1 MTGKAPQPPLKSLVW
16 PMRLTLAGL
25 WAERLARAFWPL
37 WSLVLVTLS
46 ALAFGV
52 HDLGPLHY
60 AQAAGAVIVILGLLL
75 AARGLRTFRKP
86 TALDALDRLDSTM
99 PGRPIAT
106 LRDTQVMGTKDP
118 ASLAIWQAHQER
130 MAARAAGARPVQPDL
145 KLSSRDR
152 FSLRYVALTAFVM
165 AAIFGSFWKAGTVA
179 GLTPGA
185 ALATPG
191 GPSWE
196 AWAQPPAYT
205 GKPSLYL
212 NDITDPELA
221 LPTGTRLQIRL
232 YGPEGDLTVA
242 QTVADVPPPAPEP
255 APDSGVDVK
264 ATPAAAVPNAMK
276 GISDLTITRSGSLT
290 IDGPGGR
297 EWQITAIPDAA
308 PTVEVS
314 GDMVREADGR
324 FKQSI
329 KATDDY
335 GITAGRVTIALD
347 LAKLDRRHG
356 LKVDPEAIEPVV
368 LDIPLPRKGKRT
380 DLTATLVDDLS
391 KHVFANLPVTMTFAV
406 TDAAGNEGTS
416 APYDVTLHGKRFF
429 DPLAAALIEMRRDIL
444 WNRIN
449 APRSVELL
457 KAVTNRPEGFIRHER
472 AFLHLRV
479 LMRKLEATEASLSV
493 EDRDAI
499 AEELWKIAFMVE
511 EGNLQDAFDRLQ
523 RAQDRLDEAIK
534 NGASPEEIDQLMKEM
549 QQALNDYMRELAEEA
564 QRNPD
569 KQQQGQMQGQM
580 MSGDQLQQMLDK
592 LQQLME
598 EGKTAEAAELM
609 EQLRQLM
616 QNMQV
621 VQGQQGQGQGQP
633 GQKGMQGLGDTLRD
647 QQDLSDDSFRDL
659 QGVPRPGQDQ
669 GEGQNQGQ
677 NQGQQPGDQQ
687 PGQDGQ
693 QDGQQPGDQF
703 GQNQQPDGQG
713 SGDQGSL
720 SDRQRALRERLD
732 QLQNGDLPGDG
743 TEQGEAGRQ
752 DLDRAGRA
760 MEDAENALRDGD
772 LSGAL
777 DRQAEAM
784 EALRDGMQNFG
795 DALAEE
801 QRQNRDGQGGEQDF
815 GSADPNGTDPLG
827 RRQGD
832 SARIGSDQNM
842 VQNDPDTRAQELLDE
857 IRRRSGELTRPL
869 EELDYLKRLLQM
881 F

>member
-1 MTGKAPQPPLKSLVW
+1 MTGPKTQPPLKSLVW

-37 WSLVLVTLS
+37 WSLVLVTLA
-46 ALAFGV
+46 ALAFGLQ
-52 HDLGPLHY
+52 DLGPLRY
-60 AQAAGAVIVILGLLL
+60 AQAAGAVVVILGLILG
-75 AARGLRTFRKP
+75 ARGLKTFRKP
-86 TALDALDRLDSTM
+86 SVLDALDRLDTTM

-106 LRDTQVMGTKDP
+106 LRDTQALGASDP
-118 ASLAIWQAHQER
+118 ASLAIWQAHQDR

-165 AAIFGSFWKAGTVA
+165 AALFGSFWKAGTVA

-212 NDITDPELA
+212 NDITDPALD

-242 QTVADVPPPAPEP
+242 QTVADIPPPPEP
-255 APDSGVDVK
+255 EADPK

-276 GISDLTITRSGSLT
+276 GVFDLTVARSGTLAIS
-290 IDGPGGR
+290 GPGGR
-297 EWQITAIPDAA
+297 EWQITALPDAA
-308 PTVEVS
+308 PTVQVS
-314 GDMVREADGR
+314 GDMTREADGR

-329 KATDDY
+329 KASDDY
-335 GITAGRVTIALD
+335 GVTAGRVTIALD
-347 LAKLDRRHG
+347 TTKIDRRHG
-356 LKVDPEAIEPVV
+356 LKVDPESIEPVI
-368 LDIPLPRKGKRT
+368 LDVPLPRKGKRT
-380 DLTATLVDDLS
+380 ELTATLVDDLS

-416 APYDVTLHGKRFF
+416 APYEVTLHGKRFF

-444 WNRIN
+444 WNRVN

-479 LMRKLEATEASLSV
+479 LMRKLEASQIALTV
-493 EDRDAI
+493 EDRDAM

-549 QQALNDYMRELAEEA
+549 QQALNDYMRELAEES
-564 QRNPD
+564 QRNPGD
-569 KQQQGQMQGQM
+569 QQQSEMMQGQM
-580 MSGDQLQQMLDK
+580 MSGDQLQEMLDK

-633 GQKGMQGLGDTLRD
+633 GQQGMQGLGETLRD
-647 QQDLSDDSFRDL
+647 QQDLSDDAFRDL
-659 QGVPRPGQDQ
+659 QGVPRPGQEQGQGGEEQGQDQ
-669 GEGQNQGQ
+669 GQGD
-677 NQGQQPGDQQ
+677 QPGD
-687 PGQDGQ
+687 PQDGQ
-693 QDGQQPGDQF
+693 QGEQL
-703 GQNQQPDGQG
+703 GQNDQGDGQG
-713 SGDQGSL
+713 DGQSQNEGSL
-720 SDRQRALRERLD
+720 SDRQRALRERLND
-732 QLQNGDLPGDG
+732 LQNGDLPGDG
-743 TEQGEAGRQ
+743 TEQGEAGRRN
-752 DLDRAGRA
+752 LDEAGRA
-760 MEDAENALRDGD
+760 MEEAEDALRDGD

-777 DRQAEAM
+777 DRQADAM
-784 EALRDGMQNFG
+784 EALRDGMQNLG
-795 DALAEE
+795 EALAEE

-827 RRQGD
+827 RRPGD

-842 VQNDPDTRAQELLDE
+842 VQNDPDQRAQELLDE
-857 IRRRSGELTRPL
+857 IRRRSGELARPL

>member
-1 MTGKAPQPPLKSLVW
+1 MTGQKPQPPLKSLVW

-37 WSLVLVTLS
+37 WSLALVTLA

-52 HDLGPLHY
+52 QDLGPLNY
-60 AQAAGAVIVILGLLL
+60 AQVAGAVIGLFALALLALGLKS
-75 AARGLRTFRKP
+75 FRKP
-86 TALDALDRLDSTM
+86 TAMDALDRLDGTM
-99 PGRPIAT
+99 PGRPIAA
-106 LRDTQVMGTKDP
+106 LRDTQAIGTADP
-118 ASLAIWQAHQER
+118 ASLAVWQVHQDR
-130 MAARAAGARPVQPDL
+130 MAARAAAARPVQPDL
-145 KLSSRDR
+145 RLSSRDR

-165 AAIFGSFWKAGTVA
+165 AALFGSFWKAGSVA

-185 ALATPG
+185 AVAMPG

-212 NDITDPELA
+212 NDITDPALA

-242 QTVADVPPPAPEP
+242 QTVADVPPPVP
-255 APDSGVDVK
+255 ADPK
-264 ATPAAAVPNAMK
+264 ATPAAAVPNATK
-276 GISDLTITRSGSLT
+276 GIYDLTVTRSGDLS
-290 IDGPGGR
+290 IDGPSGR

-314 GDMVREADGR
+314 GDMTREADGR

-335 GITAGRVTIALD
+335 GITAGRVTVTLD
-347 LAKLDRRHG
+347 LAKIDRRHG
-356 LKVDPEAIEPVV
+356 LTVDPEPVEPVV

-391 KHVFANLPVTMTFAV
+391 KHVFANLPVTMVFAV
-406 TDAAGNEGTS
+406 TDAGGNEGTS
-416 APYDVTLHGKRFF
+416 APYEVTLHGKRFF

-449 APRSVELL
+449 APRAVELL
-457 KAVTNRPEGFIRHER
+457 KAVSNRPEGFIRHDR

-479 LMRKLEATEASLSV
+479 LMRKLEASQAALTV
-493 EDRDAI
+493 EDRDLM
-499 AEELWKIAFMVE
+499 AEELWKIALMVE
-511 EGNLQDAFDRLQ
+511 EGNLQDALDRLQ

-549 QQALNDYMRELAEEA
+549 QQALNDYMRELAEES
-564 QRNPD
+564 QRNPGD
-569 KQQQGQMQGQM
+569 QQQSEMMQGQM
-580 MSGDQLQQMLDK
+580 MSGDQLQEMLDK

-616 QNMQV
+616 ENMQV
-621 VQGQQGQGQGQP
+621 VQGQQGQGQQGP
-633 GQKGMQGLGDTLRD
+633 GQKGMQGLGETLRD
-647 QQDLSDDSFRDL
+647 QQDLSDDAFRDL
-659 QGVPRPGQDQ
+659 QGVPRPGEQPGEGQEQGQEQGQDGQPGDQQGDQQGEQFGQNDQ
-669 GEGQNQGQ
+669 GEGQG
-677 NQGQQPGDQQ
+677 
-687 PGQDGQ
+687 DGQ
-693 QDGQQPGDQF
+693 SE
-703 GQNQQPDGQG
+703 NE
-713 SGDQGSL
+713 GSL
-720 SDRQRALRERLD
+720 SDRQRELRERLND
-732 QLQNGDLPGDG
+732 LQNGDLPGDG
-743 TEQGEAGRQ
+743 TEQGEEGRRN
-752 DLDRAGRA
+752 LDEAGRA
-760 MEDAENALRDGD
+760 MEEAEDALRDGD
-772 LSGAL
+772 LDGAL

-784 EALRDGMQNFG
+784 ESLRDGMQNLG
-795 DALAEE
+795 EALAEE
-801 QRQNRDGQGGEQDF
+801 QRQNRDGQGGERDF

-827 RRQGD
+827 RRPGD
-832 SARIGSDQNM
+832 TARIGSDENM

-857 IRRRSGELTRPL
+857 IRRRSGELARPL

>member
-1 MTGKAPQPPLKSLVW
+1 MTGPKTQPPLKSLVW

-37 WSLVLVTLS
+37 WSLTLVTLA

-52 HDLGPLHY
+52 QDLGPLTY
-60 AQAAGAVIVILGLLL
+60 AQAAGAVIGIAALILLALGLKS
-75 AARGLRTFRKP
+75 FRKP
-86 TALDALDRLDSTM
+86 TAMDALDRLDSAM

-106 LRDTQVMGTKDP
+106 LRDTQVIGTNDP
-118 ASLAIWQAHQER
+118 ASLAVWQAHLDR
-130 MAARAAGARPVQPDL
+130 MAARAAGARAVQPDL
-145 KLSSRDR
+145 RLSSRDR
-152 FSLRYVALTAFVM
+152 FSLRYVALTAFLM
-165 AAIFGSFWKAGTVA
+165 AALFGSFWKAGTVA
-179 GLTPGA
+179 GLSPGA

-212 NDITDPELA
+212 NDITDPALA
-221 LPTGTRLQIRL
+221 LPTGTRLQVRL
-232 YGPEGDLTVA
+232 YGPEGNLTVA
-242 QTVADVPPPAPEP
+242 QTVADAPPPALEP
-255 APDSGVDVK
+255 
-264 ATPAAAVPNAMK
+264 TPAAAVPNATR
-276 GISDLTITRSGSLT
+276 GIFDLTVTRSGDLS

-297 EWQITAIPDAA
+297 AWQITAIPDAA
-308 PTVEVS
+308 PTVDVS
-314 GDMVREADGR
+314 GDMTREADGR

-335 GITAGRVTIALD
+335 GITAARVTITLD
-347 LAKLDRRHG
+347 LAKVDRRHG
-356 LKVDPEAIEPVV
+356 LKVDPEPVEPVV

-406 TDAAGNEGTS
+406 TDAGGNEGTS
-416 APYDVTLHGKRFF
+416 APYQVTLHGKRFF
-429 DPLAAALIEMRRDIL
+429 DPLAATLIEMRRDIL

-449 APRSVELL
+449 APRAVEIL

-479 LMRKLEATEASLSV
+479 LMRKLEAQQAALTV
-493 EDRDAI
+493 EDRDTM

-549 QQALNDYMRELAEEA
+549 QQALNDYMRELAEESK
-564 QRNPD
+564 RNPD
-569 KQQQGQMQGQM
+569 QQQQGQMQGQM

-592 LQQLME
+592 LEQLMK
-598 EGKTAEAAELM
+598 EGKTAEAQQLM

-647 QQDLSDDSFRDL
+647 QQDLSDDAFRDL
-659 QGVPRPGQDQ
+659 QGVPRPGEQPGDGQEQ
-669 GEGQNQGQ
+669 GQTEGQGD
-677 NQGQQPGDQQ
+677 QPGDQQ
-687 PGQDGQ
+687 GQGQ
-693 QDGQQPGDQF
+693 QGEQL
-703 GQNQQPDGQG
+703 GQNDQG
-713 SGDQGSL
+713 SGQGDGQSENRGSL
-720 SDRQRALRERLD
+720 TDRQRELRERLND
-732 QLQNGDLPGDG
+732 LQNGDLPGDG
-743 TEQGEAGRQ
+743 TEQGEAGRRS
-752 DLDRAGRA
+752 LDDAGRA
-760 MEDAENALRDGD
+760 MEQAENALRDGD
-772 LSGAL
+772 LDGAL

-784 EALRDGMQNFG
+784 EALRDGMQNLG
-795 DALAEE
+795 EALADE
-801 QRQNRDGQGGEQDF
+801 QRQNRDGQGGDQDF

-832 SARIGSDQNM
+832 SARIGSDENM
-842 VQNDPDTRAQELLDE
+842 VQNDPDQRAKDLLDE
-857 IRRRSGELTRPL
+857 IRRRSGELARPL

>member
-1 MTGKAPQPPLKSLVW
+1 MTGQKPQVPLKSLVW

-37 WSLVLVTLS
+37 WSLALVTLA

-52 HDLGPLHY
+52 QDLGPLHY
-60 AQAAGAVIVILGLLL
+60 AQAAGAVIGMFALILL
-75 AARGLRTFRKP
+75 AAGLRRFRKP
-86 TALDALDRLDSTM
+86 TAMDALDRLDTTM
-99 PGRPIAT
+99 PGRPIAA
-106 LRDTQVMGTKDP
+106 LRDTQAVGTRDP
-118 ASLAIWQAHQER
+118 ASLAVWQAHLDR

-145 KLSSRDR
+145 RLSSRDR

-165 AAIFGSFWKAGTVA
+165 AALFGSFWKATSIT

-196 AWAQPPAYT
+196 GWAQPPAYT

-212 NDITDPELA
+212 NEITAPTLD

-232 YGPEGDLTVA
+232 YGPEGELSVV
-242 QTVADVPPPAPEP
+242 QTVADVPPPV
-255 APDSGVDVK
+255 APDPQV
-264 ATPAAAVPNAMK
+264 TPAAAVPNGMK
-276 GISDLTITRSGSLT
+276 GVHDLTVTRSGELSVE
-290 IDGPGGR
+290 GPNGR

-308 PTVEVS
+308 PKVEVT

-324 FKQSI
+324 FKQDF
-329 KATDDY
+329 KASDDY
-335 GITAGRVTIALD
+335 GVVAGRVTISLD
-347 LAKLDRRHG
+347 LAKVDRRHG
-356 LKVDPEAIEPVV
+356 LAVDPDAIEPVT
-368 LDIPLPRKGKRT
+368 LDLPMPRKGSRT
-380 DLTATLVDDLS
+380 EMASTLVDDLS
-391 KHVFANLPVTMTFAV
+391 KHVFANLPVTMVFTVA
-406 TDAAGNEGTS
+406 DAGGNEGSS
-416 APYDVTLHGKRFF
+416 APYEVILHGKRFF

-444 WNRIN
+444 WNRVN
-449 APRSVELL
+449 APRAVQLL

-479 LMRKLEATEASLSV
+479 LIRELEAKKVNLGV

-499 AEELWKIAFMVE
+499 AEKLWKIALMVE
-511 EGNLQDAFDRLQ
+511 EGNLQDAFERLQ

-564 QRNPD
+564 QRNPGD
-569 KQQQGQMQGQM
+569 QQQSEMMQGQM
-580 MSGDQLQQMLDK
+580 MSGDQLQEMLDE
-592 LQQLME
+592 LQRLME

-621 VQGQQGQGQGQP
+621 VQGQQGQGQGQ
-633 GQKGMQGLGDTLRD
+633 GQDGPMGDLGETLRD
-647 QQDLSDDSFRDL
+647 QQDLSDDAFRDL
-659 QGVPRPGQDQ
+659 QGVPRNGENQGQGQEQGQQQGEGQQGQDQ
-669 GEGQNQGQ
+669 GEQQGQ
-677 NQGQQPGDQQ
+677 GQEEGEGQQG
-687 PGQDGQ
+687 GG
-693 QDGQQPGDQF
+693 
-703 GQNQQPDGQG
+703 PD
-713 SGDQGSL
+713 DRSL
-720 SDRQRALRERLD
+720 TDRQRELRERLND
-732 QLQNGDLPGDG
+732 LQQGQLPGDG
-743 TEQGEAGRQ
+743 TEEGEEGRRN
-752 DLDRAGRA
+752 LDRAGRA
-760 MEDAENALRDGD
+760 MEEAEDALRDGD
-772 LSGAL
+772 LDGAL

-795 DALAEE
+795 EALADE
-801 QRQNRDGQGGEQDF
+801 QRENRDAQGGNQEF

-827 RRQGD
+827 RRPGET
-832 SARIGSDQNM
+832 ARIGSDENM
-842 VQNDPDTRAQELLDE
+842 VQNDPDLRAQELLDE
-857 IRRRSGELTRPL
+857 IRRRSGELARPL

>member
-1 MTGKAPQPPLKSLVW
+1 MTGKTPEPPLKSLVW

-37 WSLVLVTLS
+37 WSLTLITLA
-46 ALAFGV
+46 ALAFGAQ
-52 HDLGPLHY
+52 DLGPLSY
-60 AQAAGAVIVILGLLL
+60 AQAAGAVVGLVALALLALGLK
-75 AARGLRTFRKP
+75 RFRKP
-86 TALDALDRLDSTM
+86 TAMDALDRLDATM
-99 PGRPIAT
+99 PGRPIAA
-106 LRDTQVMGTKDP
+106 LRDTQAIGTNDP
-118 ASLAIWQAHQER
+118 ASLAVWQAHQER
-130 MAARAAGARPVQPDL
+130 MAQRAAGARPVQPDL

-165 AAIFGSFWKAGTVA
+165 AALFGSFWKAGTVA

-185 ALATPG
+185 AVAMPG

-212 NDITDPELA
+212 NDITDPALD

-232 YGPEGDLTVA
+232 YGPEGNLTVA
-242 QTVADVPPPAPEP
+242 QTVADAPPPAPEP
-255 APDSGVDVK
+255 ATGTE

-276 GISDLTITRSGSLT
+276 GIFDLTVTRSGDLS

-297 EWQITAIPDAA
+297 EWQITAIPDTA

-314 GDMVREADGR
+314 GSMVREADGR
-324 FKQSI
+324 FKQTI
-329 KATDDY
+329 KAADDY
-335 GITAGRVTIALD
+335 GVTAARVTISLD
-347 LAKLDRRHG
+347 LAKVDRRHG
-356 LKVDPEAIEPVV
+356 LTVDPEAVAPVV
-368 LDIPLPRKGKRT
+368 LDVPLPRKGKRT
-380 DLTATLVDDLS
+380 ELTATLVDDLS
-391 KHVFANLPVTMTFAV
+391 KHVFANLPVTMVFAV
-406 TDAAGNEGTS
+406 TDAGGNEGS
-416 APYDVTLHGKRFF
+416 SPPYEVILHGKRFF
-429 DPLAAALIEMRRDIL
+429 DPLAAALIEMRRDML

-449 APRSVELL
+449 APRAVDLL
-457 KAVTNRPEGFIRHER
+457 KAVTNRPEGFIRHDR

-479 LMRKLEATEASLSV
+479 LMRSLEAQESALTTES
-493 EDRDAI
+493 RDKI
-499 AEELWKIAFMVE
+499 AEELWKIALMVE

-569 KQQQGQMQGQM
+569 QQQQGMMQGQM
-580 MSGDQLQQMLDK
+580 MSGDQLQEMLDK

-621 VQGQQGQGQGQP
+621 VQGQQGQGQGGP
-633 GQKGMQGLGDTLRD
+633 GQKGMQGLGETLRD
-647 QQDLSDDSFRDL
+647 QQDLSDDAFRDL
-659 QGVPRPGQDQ
+659 QGVPRPGEQPGEGQDEGQDQ
-669 GEGQNQGQ
+669 GQ
-677 NQGQQPGDQQ
+677 GDQQ
-687 PGQDGQ
+687 
-693 QDGQQPGDQF
+693 GDQQGDRF
-703 GQNQQPDGQG
+703 GQNQSDQGQG
-713 SGDQGSL
+713 SGDEGSL
-720 SDRQRALRERLD
+720 SDRQRALRERLN

-743 TEQGEAGRQ
+743 TEQGEEGRR

-760 MEDAENALRDGD
+760 MEEAEDALRDGD
-772 LSGAL
+772 LGGAL

-784 EALRDGMQNFG
+784 EALRDGMQNLG
-795 DALAEE
+795 EALAEE
-801 QRQNRDGQGGEQDF
+801 QRQNRDGQGGERDF

-827 RRQGD
+827 RRPGET
-832 SARIGSDQNM
+832 ARIGSDENM
-842 VQNDPDTRAQELLDE
+842 VQNDPNERAQELLDE
-857 IRRRSGELTRPL
+857 IRRRSGELARPL

>member
-1 MTGKAPQPPLKSLVW
+1 MTGPKTQPPLKSLVW

-37 WSLVLVTLS
+37 WSLLLVTLA

-52 HDLGPLHY
+52 QDLGPLHY
-60 AQAAGAVIVILGLLL
+60 AQAAGAVVVILGLMLV
-75 AARGLRTFRKP
+75 ARGLKTFRKP
-86 TALDALDRLDSTM
+86 TALDALDRLDTTM

-106 LRDTQVMGTKDP
+106 LRDTQALGASDP
-118 ASLAIWQAHQER
+118 ASFAIWQAHQER

-165 AAIFGSFWKAGTVA
+165 AALFGSFWKAGSVA
-179 GLTPGA
+179 GLATGA
-185 ALATPG
+185 AVAMPG

-212 NDITDPELA
+212 NGITDPALE

-232 YGPEGDLTVA
+232 YGPEGDLTVT
-242 QTVADVPPPAPEP
+242 QTVADIPPAPEP
-255 APDSGVDVK
+255 AIE

-276 GISDLTITRSGSLT
+276 GISDLTVTRSGALA

-297 EWQITAIPDAA
+297 AWAITAIPDTV
-308 PTVEVS
+308 PTVEVT

-329 KATDDY
+329 KTTDDY
-335 GITAGRVTIALD
+335 GVTAGRVTIALD
-347 LAKLDRRHG
+347 TAKIDRRHG
-356 LKVDPEAIEPVV
+356 LTVDPESVEPVV
-368 LDIPLPRKGKRT
+368 LDVPLPRKGKRT
-380 DLTATLVDDLS
+380 EMTATLVDDLS
-391 KHVFANLPVTMTFAV
+391 KHVFANLPVTMTFVV

-416 APYDVTLHGKRFF
+416 APYEVTLHGKRFF

-444 WNRIN
+444 WNRVN
-449 APRSVELL
+449 APRSVQLL
-457 KAVTNRPEGFIRHER
+457 KAVTNRPEGFIRHDR
-472 AFLHLRV
+472 AFLRLRV
-479 LMRKLEATEASLSV
+479 LMRKLEAQEAALST

-511 EGNLQDAFDRLQ
+511 EGNLQDAFERLQ

-564 QRNPD
+564 QRNPGD
-569 KQQQGQMQGQM
+569 QQQQGQMQGQM
-580 MSGDQLQQMLDK
+580 MSGDQLQEMLDK
-592 LQQLME
+592 LQELME
-598 EGKTAEAAELM
+598 QGKTAEAAELM

-633 GQKGMQGLGDTLRD
+633 GQQGMQGLGETLRD

-659 QGVPRPGQDQ
+659 QGVPRPGDQQ
-669 GEGQNQGQ
+669 GEGQEQGQ
-677 NQGQQPGDQQ
+677 NEGQ
-687 PGQDGQ
+687 GQDGQ
-693 QDGQQPGDQF
+693 QDGQPGDDQF
-703 GQNQQPDGQG
+703 GQNQQDEGQG
-713 SGDQGSL
+713 SGNEGSL
-720 SDRQRALRERLD
+720 SDRQRELRERLND
-732 QLQNGDLPGDG
+732 LQNGDLPGDG

-760 MEDAENALRDGD
+760 MEEAEDALRDGD

-777 DRQAEAM
+777 DRQADAM

-795 DALAEE
+795 EAMAEE
-801 QRQNRDGQGGEQDF
+801 QRQNRDGQGGERDF

-827 RRQGD
+827 RRPGD
-832 SARIGSDQNM
+832 TARIGSDENM

>member
-1 MTGKAPQPPLKSLVW
+1 MTGQSPQPPLKSLVW

-37 WSLVLVTLS
+37 WSLVLVAVA

-52 HDLGPLHY
+52 QDLGPLHY
-60 AQAAGAVIVILGLLL
+60 AQAAGAIVVILGLIL
-75 AARGLRTFRKP
+75 AARGLKSFRKP
-86 TALDALDRLDSTM
+86 TVLDALDRLDSTM
-99 PGRPIAT
+99 HGRPIAT
-106 LRDTQVMGTKDP
+106 LRDTQVLGTNDP
-118 ASLAIWQAHQER
+118 ASLALWQAHQDR

-165 AAIFGSFWKAGTVA
+165 AALFGSFWKAGTVA

-185 ALATPG
+185 AVAMPG

-212 NDITDPELA
+212 NDITDEA
-221 LPTGTRLQIRL
+221 IELPTGTRLQIRL
-232 YGPEGDLTVA
+232 YGPEGDLTVT
-242 QTVADVPPPAPEP
+242 QTVADVPKPALETE
-255 APDSGVDVK
+255 

-276 GISDLTITRSGSLT
+276 GISDLTVTRSGELS
-290 IDGPGGR
+290 INGPGGR

-308 PTVEVS
+308 PTVVVS
-314 GDMVREADGR
+314 GEMVREADGR
-324 FKQSI
+324 FKQQV

-347 LAKLDRRHG
+347 TAKIDRRHG
-356 LKVDPEAIEPVV
+356 LKVDPESFEPVV

-380 DLTATLVDDLS
+380 EMTATLVDDLS

-406 TDAAGNEGTS
+406 TDAAGNEGAS
-416 APYDVTLHGKRFF
+416 APYEVILHGKRFF

-449 APRSVELL
+449 APRAVEIL
-457 KAVTNRPEGFIRHER
+457 KAVTNRPEGFIRHDR

-479 LMRKLEATEASLSV
+479 LMRKLEATEASLTV
-493 EDRDAI
+493 ENRDAM

-511 EGNLQDAFDRLQ
+511 EGNLQDAFERLQ

-564 QRNPD
+564 QRNPGD
-569 KQQQGQMQGQM
+569 QQQSEMMQGQM
-580 MSGDQLQQMLDK
+580 MSGDQLQEMLDK
-592 LQQLME
+592 LQELME
-598 EGKTAEAAELM
+598 QGKTAEAAELM

-621 VQGQQGQGQGQP
+621 VQGQQGQGQGSP
-633 GQKGMQGLGDTLRD
+633 GQKGMQGLGETLRD

-659 QGVPRPGQDQ
+659 QGVPRAGEDGGDQDGQMPGQEDGQ
-669 GEGQNQGQ
+669 G
-677 NQGQQPGDQQ
+677 
-687 PGQDGQ
+687 GQDGNE
-693 QDGQQPGDQF
+693 F
-703 GQNQQPDGQG
+703 GQNGQDPNQTEPG
-713 SGDQGSL
+713 EGEGGSL
-720 SDRQRALRERLD
+720 SDRQRELRERLN
-732 QLQNGDLPGDG
+732 QLQSGDLPGDG
-743 TEQGEAGRQ
+743 TEQGEEGRRN
-752 DLDRAGRA
+752 LDEAGRA
-760 MEDAENALRDGD
+760 MEEAEDALRDGD

-784 EALRDGMQNFG
+784 EALRDGMQNLG
-795 DALAEE
+795 EALADE
-801 QRQNRDGQGGEQDF
+801 QRQNRDGQGGEQEF

-832 SARIGSDQNM
+832 TARIGSDENM

-857 IRRRSGELTRPL
+857 IRRRSSELTRPL
-869 EELDYLKRLLQM
+869 EELDYLKRLMQM

>member
-1 MTGKAPQPPLKSLVW
+1 MIGKTPLLPLKSLVW

-37 WSLVLVTLS
+37 WSLALVTLA

-52 HDLGPLHY
+52 QDLGALHN
-60 AQAAGAVIVILGLLL
+60 AQIAGAIIGLLAL
-75 AARGLRTFRKP
+75 ALLASGLRRFRKP
-86 TALDALDRLDSTM
+86 TALDALDRIDATM
-99 PGRPIAT
+99 PGRPIAALT
-106 LRDTQVMGTKDP
+106 DTQAIGVNDP
-118 ASLAIWQAHQER
+118 ASLAVWNAHQER

-152 FSLRYVALTAFVM
+152 YSLRYVALTAFVM
-165 AAIFGSFWKAGTVA
+165 AALFGSFWKAGSVA
-179 GLTPGA
+179 GLSPGA

-212 NDITDPELA
+212 NDITDPALE

-242 QTVADVPPPAPEP
+242 QTIADLPRTAPEP
-255 APDSGVDVK
+255 TSG
-264 ATPAAAVPNAMK
+264 AETTPAAAVPNAMK
-276 GISDLTITRSGSLT
+276 GIFDLTVARSGNLA
-290 IDGPGGR
+290 IDGPSGR

-324 FKQSI
+324 FKQQV

-335 GITAGRVTIALD
+335 GITAGRVTITLN
-347 LAKLDRRHG
+347 LAKIDRRHG
-356 LKVDPEAIEPVV
+356 LAVDPEPVEPVV

-391 KHVFANLPVTMTFAV
+391 KHVFSNLPVTMVFAV
-406 TDAAGNEGTS
+406 ADAAGNEGTS
-416 APYDVTLHGKRFF
+416 APYEVTLHGKRFF
-429 DPLAAALIEMRRDIL
+429 DPLAATLIEMRRDIL
-444 WNRIN
+444 WNRVN
-449 APRSVELL
+449 APRTVELL
-457 KAVTNRPEGFIRHER
+457 KAVTNRPEGFIRHDR

-479 LMRKLEATEASLSV
+479 LMRGLEAKATNLAA
-493 EDRDAI
+493 EDRDKI
-499 AEELWKIAFMVE
+499 AEELWKIALMVE

-549 QQALNDYMRELAEEA
+549 QQALNDYMRELAEES
-564 QRNPD
+564 QRNPGD
-569 KQQQGQMQGQM
+569 RQQSEMMQGQM
-580 MSGDQLQQMLDK
+580 MSGDQLQEMLDK

-621 VQGQQGQGQGQP
+621 VQGQQGQGQGGP
-633 GQKGMQGLGDTLRD
+633 GQKGMQGLGETLRD
-647 QQDLSDDSFRDL
+647 QQDLSDDAFRDL
-659 QGVPRPGQDQ
+659 QGVPRPGQEP
-669 GEGQNQGQ
+669 GEGQEPGQEQGQ
-677 NQGQQPGDQQ
+677 GQDQ
-687 PGQDGQ
+687 GQDGQ
-693 QDGQQPGDQF
+693 PGGDQF
-703 GQNQQPDGQG
+703 GENQPDDGQG
-713 SGDQGSL
+713 GGDEGSL
-720 SDRQRALRERLD
+720 SDRQRALRERLN

-743 TEQGEAGRQ
+743 TEQGEAGRS

-760 MEDAENALRDGD
+760 MEEAEDALRDGD
-772 LSGAL
+772 LDGAL
-777 DRQAEAM
+777 DRQAEVM

-795 DALAEE
+795 EAMAEE
-801 QRQNRDGQGGEQDF
+801 QRQNRDGQGGERDF

-827 RRQGD
+827 RRQGET
-832 SARIGSDQNM
+832 ARIGSDENM
-842 VQNDPDTRAQELLDE
+842 VQNNPDERARELLDE
-857 IRRRSGELTRPL
+857 IRRRSGELARPL
-869 EELDYLKRLLQM
+869 EELDYLKRLLQL